1 MNRHKHKYFYH
12 QMHPIPPFEAETF
25 KVFWV
30 SCPPTPQ
37 EGRGL
42 WPLPPTTQL
51 ILPTTKK
58 HFYMLELLWKLAEFR
73 YCKPNTAI
81 SL

>member
-1 MNRHKHKYFYH
+1 MY
-12 QMHPIPPFEAETF
+12 PIPPFEAETF

-58 HFYMLELLWKLAEFR
+58 NFLYAGTVMEVSGVQIL
-73 YCKPNTAI
+73 
-81 SL
+81 

>member
-1 MNRHKHKYFYH
+1 
-12 QMHPIPPFEAETF
+12 MHPIPPFEAETF

-51 ILPTTKK
+51 FLPTTKK
-58 HFYMLELLWKLAEFR
+58 HFLYAGTVMEVR
-73 YCKPNTAI
+73 
-81 SL
+81 

>member
-1 MNRHKHKYFYH
+1 MKRHKHKYFYH
-12 QMHPIPPFEAETF
+12 QMHRIPPFEAETF

-30 SCPPTPQ
+30 SCPQTPQ

-42 WPLPPTTQL
+42 WLQL

-58 HFYMLELLWKLAEFR
+58 HFLYAGTVMEV
-73 YCKPNTAI
+73 
-81 SL
+81 S

>member
-1 MNRHKHKYFYH
+1 MH
-12 QMHPIPPFEAETF
+12 QMPPFEAETF

-42 WPLPPTTQL
+42 WPLPPATQP

-58 HFYMLELLWKLAEFR
+58 HFLCAGTVMEV
-73 YCKPNTAI
+73 
-81 SL
+81 S

>member
-12 QMHPIPPFEAETF
+12 QMHWIPPFEAETF

-58 HFYMLELLWKLAEFR
+58 HFLYAGTVMEV
-73 YCKPNTAI
+73 
-81 SL
+81 S